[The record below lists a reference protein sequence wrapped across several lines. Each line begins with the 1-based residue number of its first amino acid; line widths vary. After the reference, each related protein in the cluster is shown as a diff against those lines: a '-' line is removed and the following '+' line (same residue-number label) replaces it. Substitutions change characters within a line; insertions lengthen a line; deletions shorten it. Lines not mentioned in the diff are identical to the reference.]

1 MLIYYL
7 LQKGEMGTFELMD
20 KQARQLASELH
31 GMAGQA
37 VKFVR
42 GESKVRG
49 GDVDGD
55 DSFHFWVDVD
65 RRCGSLFV
73 G

>member
-1 MLIYYL
+1 
-7 LQKGEMGTFELMD
+7 MGTFELMD

-49 GDVDGD
+49 GGGG
-55 DSFHFWVDVD
+55 SFK
-65 RRCGSLFV
+65 RLETLII
-73 G
+73 